1 MVRTITTLIGGIV
14 LGALAMFAFDRVE
27 QTGNQPQ
34 RQVVRD
40 IVDLP
45 KMALEVAD
53 QHRGE
58 HYANLDSIRQ
68 VVALPTEFARSEAI
82 FAIAGRS
89 NSATIQK
96 MIFEADRVADSLAR
110 VDLLSVLFFRLAETD
125 PNSALALAHL
135 DRFSGDETIEQVVW
149 RSWGRIS
156 LDEALLAAAAQ
167 SSATQRNTAAQSL
180 YAAFGFLGN
189 ATTDR
194 IEAELGIGP
203 DRATR
208 RSYLYALADDS
219 PADAIAYINSL
230 EGRDKRLRNV
240 DWLSRYLALRN
251 PAIAL
256 GYANLFAIASEG
268 THYRN
273 IISGTMAYDNPRETI
288 ERMLASGENNARS
301 GAYRSAMR
309 ALAASDIDAARQ
321 YFEQANS
328 NDDRRMWGSLIAI
341 EMAPDNPAEALQ
353 WARENDSATRPYIQ
367 MSVIQQIAQK
377 DPQLALTEA
386 MNLPVTNMRS
396 SIVSMIIQQIA
407 EHDPRGAATYLE
419 QITDRNQKIAASQQ
433 LVYTWVRKDQDAA
446 IEWLLGQDEQSV
458 GQMIRRVGRSLLEY
472 DIDAAIRLLPKLN
485 EKDGLG
491 LRQQIAQQL
500 ATSRSPSEAQS
511 FIAQFSGEP
520 GYDQLQAALI
530 AGVAQSDTMMA
541 KQMAAQIADVDA
553 RDAAYVQVI
562 AHHAQT
568 NPAEAS
574 RWLSS
579 IVDENQRGAAAGQL
593 ASNWY
598 ANDPVAATH
607 WVGKL
612 PAGPSRDSAILQMSY
627 RWGEPTPD
635 TDRLIASI
643 KNRDKRGQ
651 AKIRQIYSLMRT
663 NPAEARKL
671 LEDEDIPS
679 YLRQQAEAALSQSG
693 LRF

>member
-1 MVRTITTLIGGIV
+1 V
-14 LGALAMFAFDRVE
+14 
-27 QTGNQPQ
+27 
-34 RQVVRD
+34 
-40 IVDLP
+40 
-45 KMALEVAD
+45 
-53 QHRGE
+53 
-58 HYANLDSIRQ
+58 S
-68 VVALPTEFARSEAI
+68 
-82 FAIAGRS
+82 
-89 NSATIQK
+89 
-96 MIFEADRVADSLAR
+96 
-110 VDLLSVLFFRLAETD
+110 D
-125 PNSALALAHL
+125 PL
-135 DRFSGDETIEQVVW
+135 R
-149 RSWGRIS
+149 
-156 LDEALLAAAAQ
+156 ALLDG
-167 SSATQRNTAAQSL
+167 ATP
-180 YAAFGFLGN
+180 GV
-189 ATTDR
+189 
-194 IEAELGIGP
+194 
-203 DRATR
+203 
-208 RSYLYALADDS
+208 
-219 PADAIAYINSL
+219 AYHL
-230 EGRDKRLRNV
+230 
-240 DWLSRYLALRN
+240 
-251 PAIAL
+251 
-256 GYANLFAIASEG
+256 
-268 THYRN
+268 
-273 IISGTMAYDNPRETI
+273 M
-288 ERMLASGENNARS
+288 
-301 GAYRSAMR
+301 
-309 ALAASDIDAARQ
+309 
-321 YFEQANS
+321 
-328 NDDRRMWGSLIAI
+328 
-341 EMAPDNPAEALQ
+341 
-353 WARENDSATRPYIQ
+353 NDSGILQ
-367 MSVIQQIAQK
+367 NGLNF
-377 DPQLALTEA
+377 DPPSTHFETVP
-386 MNLPVTNMRS
+386 NDIS
-396 SIVSMIIQQIA
+396 
-407 EHDPRGAATYLE
+407 E
-419 QITDRNQKIAASQQ
+419 
-433 LVYTWVRKDQDAA
+433 AA

-541 KQMAAQIADVDA
+541 RQMAAQIADVDA
-553 RDAAYVQVI
+553 RDAAYAQVI

-579 IVDENQRGAAAGQL
+579 IVNENQRGAAAGQL

-651 AKIRQIYSLMRT
+651 AKIRQIYGLMRT
-663 NPAEARKL
+663 NPAVARKL